1 MQYCP
6 SNDLGRGLVYSD
18 FIQGSSILETPL
30 LTSFRVASRYLSGM
44 KKLSALCSD
53 LIFETKMALL
63 QQWVYNPSSPLLA
76 ERYYWKIH
84 FVELVAFLHRQG
96 KTVKSYLQ
104 ELYQR

>member
-1 MQYCP
+1 
-6 SNDLGRGLVYSD
+6 
-18 FIQGSSILETPL
+18 
-30 LTSFRVASRYLSGM
+30 M

-53 LIFETKMALL
+53 LKFETKMALL
-63 QQWVYNPSSPLLA
+63 QQWVYKPSPLLA

-84 FVELVAFLHRQG
+84 FAELVAFLHRQG